1 MECLSGQRME
11 AFELWSGEDP
21 WESLAQQGDQTSQFL
36 RKSNL
41 NTHLKDWCWSWSSN
55 IFWLP
60 DAKSW
65 LTGKDSDAGKEWRQ
79 EEKGTTEHE
88 MVGWHQ
94 LNGHEFEQALGV
106 GEGQGSLAC
115 CIPWGHK
122 ESDTTEWLKNNNIK
136 KEWNWV
142 TCSDMN
148 GPSIFHIEWS
158 KRKTVQV
165 NLFAGQEYRL
175 RYSEWTCRHRSGG
188 EQGWDELQE

>member
-1 MECLSGQRME
+1 MPLGDTWKQLIATLLHSSLFTMVSGIKQE
-11 AFELWSGEDP
+11 HIQNKDSCTEDS

-115 CIPWGHK
+115 CMQSMGSQRLSEQQQMANSVFCIA
-122 ESDTTEWLKNNNIK
+122 ESNTTL
-136 KEWNWV
+136 
-142 TCSDMN
+142 
-148 GPSIFHIEWS
+148 
-158 KRKTVQV
+158 
-165 NLFAGQEYRL
+165 
-175 RYSEWTCRHRSGG
+175 
-188 EQGWDELQE
+188 